1 MKVKITTEIKKL
13 YNCDFVDLTV
23 YEIFGDKND
32 YNRLKN
38 TSNGLRWYILKR
50 EANLYLAGY
59 LRFLAKVKTHQA
71 QELCAKAYRLTK

>member
-1 MKVKITTEIKKL
+1 MIKIKL

-38 TSNGLRWYILKR
+38 TSNGLRWHKTAR
-50 EANLYLAGY
+50 EAKLYLGGY
-59 LRFLAKVKTHQA
+59 LRFLACVRYWHG
-71 QELCAKAYRLTK
+71 QELMEKAYRLTK